1 MYQPRRGLG
10 YRRRGGSDGGG
21 LVTATSAL
29 PAAPVNPGLLMQQL
43 FAGRIPKSE
52 NERPHYGKLLD
63 LMRIDW
69 ALRAAEHGRMAAITD
84 ISREQLQ
91 YDGHLSGVLNKR
103 LNRLAALPWDVQ
115 PASGEALG
123 SRFNE
128 KKAEF
133 YASFVR
139 AQLDLLPRFRSAITQ
154 LGWAIYD
161 NRAAQELDWR
171 YQWRQWNL
179 VGLNWIHP
187 RRLSFGP
194 HRDVRVIDT
203 RMENGDFRDLGF
215 ELQRYPY
222 KFVVY
227 TPQLWNDYPEREGL
241 AIRTL
246 YWSYFGRASVR
257 ERNILQELFGRPWR
271 VMKMRSDAQAVA
283 IGGNSDLMNDAFET
297 VKALGMRNAARL
309 PPGYDLDVIQPFS
322 GAGQVAGDI
331 IAHVEKVQSKLVL
344 GSTVGNAHLSE
355 EDLVIWSDAIRLAE
369 VIEDGVT
376 DAIIAVNFGEAELDH
391 APRFII
397 RTEPPISREEEGNRI
412 QKALDIGLRVGLEEA
427 QEKLGVQEV
436 QDGQAYI
443 VKVQRPAGF
452 GQLAPAPMPEIVFP
466 IGEAPSPGELA
477 PSPVEGM
484 NVPPG
489 GGGGVPPAMPPGG
502 ALPPGAPPA
511 AALPASTQGPD
522 TDEPDA
528 VQALCDQMN
537 EHQIRACEHG
547 RVNLCEWCG
556 IERER
561 SVEIGADGEANWL
574 IKWRPLRK
582 AAAPAP
588 SFRAV
593 DSTHDEDLEPSALW
607 DAPGRACQL
616 LEAQQGEHVCFAAQ
630 PESVFGSPDVMVER
644 GTDALL
650 AVTGAFADAIVKA
663 VSGKTTGADI
673 RSAIDRAAK
682 AFSTRKLEEPIAR
695 ELVHGALLGALDA
708 AWEAENEKA
717 IEVESFC
724 DLHAPSVLLVERDT
738 RFAGK
743 PISEAIK
750 AFLDR
755 KAVTRDVF
763 DEMVDAEK
771 RKAFTVAQAANT
783 EMVKT
788 VKRELVRQLAVGADL
803 ADFGKHAAARFESAG
818 WTPANSSHV
827 ETVFRTN
834 VIGAYSGGRARQ
846 MTQPEVLELR
856 PYWQILGIKDG
867 RQRSAHGAVHGAV
880 LLATDPFWR
889 EAYPPFGYNCRCRV
903 RSLSATSPEAHSR
916 VQAGTH
922 AKFSRLPD
930 PGFSSGV
937 GVALSG

>member
-1 MYQPRRGLG
+1 M
-10 YRRRGGSDGGG
+10 
-21 LVTATSAL
+21 TATSAL
-29 PAAPVNPGLLMQQL
+29 QTVPVNVGVLSQQL
-43 FAGRIPKSE
+43 FAGRIPKAE
-52 NERPHYGKLLD
+52 NERTHYGKLLD

-69 ALRAAEHGRMAAITD
+69 ALRAAEHGRMMAITD

-103 LNRLAALPWDVQ
+103 LNRLAALPWDVM

-123 SRFNE
+123 DRFDE
-128 KKAEF
+128 KKAEA
-133 YASFVR
+133 YAAFVR
-139 AQLDLLPRFRSAITQ
+139 AQLDMLPRFRQALVQ

-161 NRAAQELDWR
+161 NRAAQELDWH
-171 YQWRQWNL
+171 YHWRQWNL
-179 VGLNWIHP
+179 IGLNWIHP

-203 RMENGDFRDLGF
+203 RMENGDFRDVGF
-215 ELQRYPY
+215 ELNRYPY

-271 VMKMRSDAQAVA
+271 VMKMRPDAQSVS
-283 IGGNSDLMNDAFET
+283 IGGNSDLMDSAFET

-322 GAGQVAGDI
+322 GAGQVAGEI

-344 GSTVGNAHLSE
+344 GSTATTDAVSTGLGSSVGNAHLSE

-369 VIEDGVT
+369 IVEDQIT
-376 DAIIAVNFGEAELDH
+376 DAIIAVNFGEEELDH

-427 QEKLGVQEV
+427 QEKLGIQEV
-436 QDGQAYI
+436 QPGQAYI
-443 VKVQRPAGF
+443 VKVQRAPGMFGVVPPA
-452 GQLAPAPMPEIVFP
+452 PEIVFP
-466 IGEAPSPGELA
+466 QGEAPPPGELA
-477 PSPVEGM
+477 PAPSEAF

-489 GGGGVPPAMPPGG
+489 GGGQPPPASPPGG
-502 ALPPGAPPA
+502 ALPPGAPPPP
-511 AALPASTQGPD
+511 ALPAGTATQGPD
-522 TDEPDA
+522 VDEPDS
-528 VQALCDQMN
+528 VQALCDLMN
-537 EHQIRACEHG
+537 EHQWSACEHG
-547 RVNLCEWCG
+547 RKNVCEWCG
-556 IERER
+556 IERDRKAE
-561 SVEIGADGEANWL
+561 VGPDGEPVW
-574 IKWRPLRK
+574 IIVWRPLRK
-582 AAAPAP
+582 SAAPAP
-588 SFRAV
+588 LLRASAT
-593 DSTHDEDLEPSALW
+593 DPAGDESLAESPIWL
-607 DAPGRACQL
+607 APARAQRL

-644 GTDALL
+644 GTDAFL
-650 AVTGAFADAIVKA
+650 AVTGALAERIVKA
-663 VSGKTTGADI
+663 VTGKKTAADI
-673 RSAIDRAAK
+673 RSAIDSAAGR
-682 AFSTRKLEEPIAR
+682 FDTDKLAEPLQR
-695 ELVHGALLGALDA
+695 ELLHGALLGALDA
-708 AWEAENEKA
+708 AWEAENEKPIA
-717 IEVESFC
+717 VESFAA
-724 DLHAPSVLLVERDT
+724 LHPASLLLMARDT

-755 KAVTRDVF
+755 KAVTREVF

-771 RKAFTVAQAANT
+771 RKAFTVAQAASE

-788 VKRELVRQLAVGADL
+788 VKRELVRQLATGAEL
-803 ADFGKHAAARFESAG
+803 SDFGKHAAARFESAG
-818 WTPANSSHV
+818 WTPANASHV

-834 VIGAYSGGRARQ
+834 VLGAYSGGRARQ
-846 MTQPEVLELR
+846 MTQPELLELR

-903 RSLSATSPEAHSR
+903 RSLSATSTEAHSR
-916 VQAGTH
+916 VESGTH

-930 PGFSSGV
+930 PGFASGM
-937 GVALSG
+937 GLALAG